1 MGRDPVPVIT
11 GFGTSKTGVARQ
23 LSSHAKASRLAV
35 KVKEFGKLCIDS
47 ELLRECDDGE
57 DWRDEARNPGAR
69 DLALNAGLPEIDG
82 QILSQADSFEALLS
96 SDTETRADI
105 FGYWPVADRVAFVG
119 RLTRSWMRLRTKPVG
134 ERRVALIFQNSPIR
148 LGGIGNGVGF
158 NMPALAIA
166 ILQALERT
174 GYRIADAPR
183 DNKTLVH
190 RLLAGPT
197 TSNPTA
203 AAEETLSFADYS
215 IFFTALPAAVQATVT
230 ASWGPGERDPFYRP
244 GRLDCGQFAI
254 PGFRAGNVAV
264 LIQSVPAHNIGPK
277 SAPQDYRLA
286 PPHAY
291 FATYAWLAEDFRA
304 DAAIHLGRRGTLEG
318 SPGASLTLAAE
329 CFPDAI
335 LSQLPH
341 FYPFIVND
349 RGEY

>member
-1 MGRDPVPVIT
+1 MGRDPATVIT
-11 GFGTSKTGVARQ
+11 GFGTRKTGVARQ
-23 LSSHAKASRLAV
+23 LSSQAEAGRLAV
-35 KVKEFGKLCIDS
+35 KVNEFGKLHVDG
-47 ELLRECDDGE
+47 ELPRECDDRE
-57 DWRDEARNPGAR
+57 CWHDEPGDPGAR
-69 DLALNAGLPEIDG
+69 DLAPSAGLPEINR
-82 QILSQADSFEALLS
+82 QILSQAGSFEALLG

-105 FGYWPVADRVAFVG
+105 FGYWPVADRIAFVG

-134 ERRVALIFQNSPIR
+134 ERRVALIFQNSPNR
-148 LGGIGNGVGF
+148 AGAIGNGVGF

-174 GYRIADAPR
+174 GYRIADPPR
-183 DNKTLVH
+183 DSKTLVH

-215 IFFTALPAAVQATVT
+215 IFFAALPAAVQATVT

-254 PGFRAGNVAV
+254 PGFRAGNVAL
-264 LIQSVPAHNIGPK
+264 LIQSVPTHNIGPK
-277 SAPQDYRLA
+277 STSHDYSLA

-329 CFPDAI
+329 CSPVAI
-335 LSQLPH
+335 LSHLPH
-341 FYPFIVND
+341 FYPFIVNAREED
-349 RGEY
+349 

>member
-1 MGRDPVPVIT
+1 MGSDPATVIT
-11 GFGTSKTGVARQ
+11 GFGMRKTGVARH
-23 LSSHAKASRLAV
+23 LSSQAEAGRLAV
-35 KVKEFGKLCIDS
+35 KVNEFGKLHVDG
-47 ELLRECDDGE
+47 ELLRECDDQGC
-57 DWRDEARNPGAR
+57 WHDEPDDPSAR
-69 DLALNAGLPEIDG
+69 DLALSVGSPEING
-82 QILSQADSFEALLS
+82 QILSQAGSFEALLGS
-96 SDTETRADI
+96 GTEITADT
-105 FGYWPVADRVAFVG
+105 FGYWPVADRIAFVG

-134 ERRVALIFQNSPIR
+134 ERRVALVFQNSANRAGAIR
-148 LGGIGNGVGF
+148 NSVGF

-174 GYRIADAPR
+174 GYRIADPPW
-183 DNKTLVH
+183 DSKTLVH

-197 TSNPTA
+197 TSNPTT

-215 IFFTALPAAVQATVT
+215 IFYTALPAAVQAAVT
-230 ASWGPGERDPFYRP
+230 ATWGPGESDPFFRP

-277 SAPQDYRLA
+277 STSDDYSLA

-304 DAAIHLGRRGTLEG
+304 DAAIHLGRRGTLEA

-341 FYPFIVND
+341 FYPFLVND
-349 RGEY
+349 RGEQ